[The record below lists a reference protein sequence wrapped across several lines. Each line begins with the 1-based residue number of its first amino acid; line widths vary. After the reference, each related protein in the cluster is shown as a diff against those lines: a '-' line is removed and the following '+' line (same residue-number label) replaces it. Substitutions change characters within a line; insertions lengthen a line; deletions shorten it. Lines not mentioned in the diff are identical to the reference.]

1 MDFRLPA
8 WLKPGLVLAVVACLL
23 VLGTLNCSDLSG
35 STEPREAGVAA
46 EMLQSHNFLLP
57 SLNGEPFLE
66 KPPLSYW
73 LQAASIGA
81 FGYQA
86 FAPRLPS
93 ALAGIATV
101 LLFAF
106 FYRKSERWLALLSGT
121 LLITMGAFLEYA
133 QTAGQDMLL
142 AFGVSLALLSFYFT
156 REQDAKALWF
166 GFAAGLAVA
175 TLAKGVVG
183 LAVPGVVV
191 LSYLLVESLHFDR
204 RFTVSNWIRPALFA
218 LLGLLPIIAWL
229 ALIFAAQGIEALREV
244 LWANSVGRFQG
255 NYSGGAHAEPFY
267 FYLKNLPQTFQPWSL
282 LLYVAIWQS
291 LKSLKVDRRKVFFLC
306 WLIAPF
312 VLLSLSAGKRPSYL
326 LMIYPAAAALLA
338 DAIVSFAAATSAS
351 SERVAK
357 WLAALQASV
366 FSGALCYVVY
376 RLGQIYFP
384 AVAVTALLLAALPL
398 YLMWRAVPLL
408 RVFRFLC
415 GAVGVLLVTASA
427 YYGWVTPHDGERQSA
442 RRVME
447 RLAAFSGAG
456 RPVALY
462 QPTERMRG
470 AASFYLQ
477 RRVPTIETPEQLRE
491 AMARQADTVVLADA
505 SARFDSGGFDEL
517 AQVPYG
523 KGSYRYWSGKAARR
537 MPATPPHN

>member
-23 VLGTLNCSDLSG
+23 VLGTLGRADLSG

-86 FAPRLPS
+86 CAPRLPS

-106 FYRKSERWLALLSGT
+106 FYRKSERWHALLSGT

-142 AFGVSLALLSFYFT
+142 TFGVSLALLSFYFT
-156 REQDAKALWF
+156 REQDAKTLWF

-191 LSYLLVESLHFDR
+191 FCYLLIESIHFDR
-204 RFTVSNWIRPALFA
+204 RFTWSKWAWPALFA

-229 ALIFAAQGIEALREV
+229 ALIFVTQGSEPVREV

-255 NYSGGAHAEPFY
+255 DYSGGAHAEPFY

-306 WLIAPF
+306 WLVAPF

-338 DAIVSFAAATSAS
+338 DAIVSFAASAS
-351 SERVAK
+351 NERVGK
-357 WLAALQASV
+357 WLAALQATI

-376 RLGQIYFP
+376 RLVQIELP
-384 AVAVTALLLAALPL
+384 GVAVIASLLAALPL
-398 YLMWRAVPLL
+398 YFLWRSASSLHI
-408 RVFRFLC
+408 FRFLC
-415 GAVGVLLVTASA
+415 GAVGVLLVSASA

-462 QPTERMRG
+462 QPSERMRG

-477 RRVPTIETPEQLRE
+477 RRVPTIATPEQLRE
-491 AMARQADTVVLADA
+491 TLARQPDSVVLADA
-505 SARFDSGGFDEL
+505 SARFDPTGLEAL

-523 KGSYRYWSGKAARR
+523 KGSYRYWSGQAAR
-537 MPATPPHN
+537 

>member
-8 WLKPGLVLAVVACLL
+8 WIKPWRVLAVLCCVL

-46 EMLQSHNFLLP
+46 EMLQSGDWLMP

-81 FGYQA
+81 FGYHA

-93 ALAGIATV
+93 ALAGIACV

-106 FYRKSERWLALLSGT
+106 FYRKAEPWRALLSGA

-156 REQDAKALWF
+156 REDDAQALWF
-166 GFAAGLAVA
+166 GYAAGLAVA

-191 LSYLLVESLHFDR
+191 FCYLLFEAIRFDR
-204 RFTVSNWIRPALFA
+204 RLVAAKWIKPALFS
-218 LLGLLPIIAWL
+218 LLGLLPIVVWL
-229 ALIFAAQGIEALREV
+229 AAIFTTQGGEPLKEV

-255 NYSGGAHAEPFY
+255 DYTGGAHAEPFY

-282 LLYVAIWQS
+282 PLYVALGLS
-291 LKSLKVDRRKVFFLC
+291 LTTLKLDRRRAFFVC

-338 DAIVSFAAATSAS
+338 DFIVALANDAS
-351 SERVAK
+351 PKTARVAK
-357 WLAALQASV
+357 CFAALQAAL
-366 FSGALCYVVY
+366 FSGALCYVVL
-376 RLGQIYFP
+376 RLAQIQLP
-384 AVAVTALLLAALPL
+384 VAAAFASLLAALPL
-398 YLMWRAVPLL
+398 YCLWRALARL
-408 RVFRFLC
+408 RVFDFLA
-415 GAVGVLLVTASA
+415 GAVGVLLVTFVA
-427 YYGWVTPHDGERQSA
+427 YYGLVTPYDGERQSA

-447 RLAAFSGAG
+447 RLAAFADAG

-462 QPTERMRG
+462 QPSERMRG

-477 RRVPTIETPEQLRE
+477 RRVPTLATPEQLR
-491 AMARQADTVVLADA
+491 AALAGQPDLVVLADA
-505 SARFDSGGFDEL
+505 AQRFDPASFNDE
-517 AQVPYG
+517 ASVPYG
-523 KGSYRYWSGKAARR
+523 KGGYRYWSGKAASSP
-537 MPATPPHN
+537 PATTTRD

>member
-8 WLKPGLVLAVVACLL
+8 WLKPWLILAVLAGLL
-23 VLGTLNCSDLSG
+23 VLSTLNCADLSG

-46 EMLQSHNFLLP
+46 EMLQSHDFLLP

-86 FAPRLPS
+86 FAARLPS

-106 FYRKSERWLALLSGT
+106 FYRKSEPWRALLSGA
-121 LLITMGAFLEYA
+121 LLITMGAFLEYS
-133 QTAGQDMLL
+133 QTAGQDTLL

-156 REQDAKALWF
+156 REDDSPALWL

-191 LSYLLVESLHFDR
+191 LSYLLIESIRFDKR
-204 RFTVSNWIRPALFA
+204 WTAAKWVKPALFA
-218 LLGLLPIIAWL
+218 LLGLLPIVAWL
-229 ALIFAAQGIEALREV
+229 VLVFTTQGVEALREV

-255 NYSGGAHAEPFY
+255 NYAGGAHAEPFY
-267 FYLKNLPQTFQPWSL
+267 FYLKNLPQTFQPWSV

-291 LKSLKVDRRKVFFLC
+291 FAVLKVDRRRVFFLC

-338 DAIVSFAAATSAS
+338 DFIVSFVTTASAKANRAA
-351 SERVAK
+351 R
-357 WLAALQASV
+357 WLAALQAV
-366 FSGALCYVVY
+366 IFSGALCYVVY
-376 RLGQIYFP
+376 RLVQIHLP
-384 AVAVTALLLAALPL
+384 VVAALCLALAALPL
-398 YLMWRAVPLL
+398 YVLWRSLPSL
-408 RVFRFLC
+408 RVFHWLS
-415 GAVGVLLVTASA
+415 GAVGVLLVTFVA
-427 YYGWVTPHDGERQSA
+427 YYGAVTPHDGERQSA

-447 RLAAFSGAG
+447 QLAVFANAG
-456 RPVALY
+456 HPVALY
-462 QPTERMRG
+462 LPTERMRG

-477 RRVPTIETPEQLRE
+477 RRVPTLDTPEQLR
-491 AMARQADTVVLADA
+491 AALVSQPATVVLADD
-505 SARFDSGGFDEL
+505 SVRFDPERFNDEGG
-517 AQVPYG
+517 VPYG
-523 KGSYRYWSGKAARR
+523 KGSYRYWSGKATR
-537 MPATPPHN
+537 

>member
-8 WLKPGLVLAVVACLL
+8 WLRPGLLLAVVACLL
-23 VLGTLNCSDLSG
+23 LFSTLGRSDLSG

-46 EMLQSHNFLLP
+46 EMLQSGDFLMP

-81 FGYQA
+81 FGYHA

-106 FYRKSERWLALLSGT
+106 FYRKSEPWRALLSGA
-121 LLITMGAFLEYA
+121 LLMTMGAFLEYS

-142 AFGVSLALLSFYFT
+142 TFGVSLALLSFYFT
-156 REQDAKALWF
+156 REHDSKALWL
-166 GFAAGLAVA
+166 GFSAGLAVA

-191 LSYLLVESLHFDR
+191 FSYLLIESIHFDR
-204 RFTVSNWIRPALFA
+204 CFTAAKWLTPAFFS

-229 ALIFAAQGIEALREV
+229 TAIFATQGGEPLREV

-282 LLYVAIWQS
+282 LLYLAIWQS
-291 LKSLKVDRRKVFFLC
+291 VRTLKVDRRRVFFFC
-306 WLIAPF
+306 WLVAPF

-326 LMIYPAAAALLA
+326 LMIYPAAAAVLA
-338 DAIVSFAAATSAS
+338 DFIASYAAEASAKAT
-351 SERVAK
+351 RVAR
-357 WLAALQASV
+357 WLAALQATL
-366 FSGALCYVVY
+366 FSGALCYVVF
-376 RLGQIYFP
+376 RLAQIHLP
-384 AVAVTALLLAALPL
+384 AAAALSLALAALPL
-398 YLMWRAVPLL
+398 YFLWRSVARLC
-408 RVFRFLC
+408 VFDFLA
-415 GAVGVLLVTASA
+415 GAVGVLLVSVVA
-427 YYGWVTPHDGERQSA
+427 YYGLVTPHDGERQSA

-447 RLAAFSGAG
+447 QLAVFADAG
-456 RPVALY
+456 HPVALY
-462 QPTERMRG
+462 LPTERMRG

-477 RRVPTIETPEQLRE
+477 RRVPTLATPEQLR
-491 AMARQADTVVLADA
+491 AARVRQPDLVVLADD
-505 SARFDSGGFDEL
+505 SVRFDPALFAEQ
-517 AQVPYG
+517 AKVPYG
-523 KGSYRYWSGKAARR
+523 KSVYRYWSGAR
-537 MPATPPHN
+537 

>member
-1 MDFRLPA
+1 MDLRLPA
-8 WLKPGLVLAVVACLL
+8 WLKPWRVLAVLCCVL
-23 VLGTLNCSDLSG
+23 VLGTLSCSELSG

-46 EMLQSHNFLLP
+46 EMLQSGGWLMP

-93 ALAGIATV
+93 ALAGIACV

-106 FYRKSERWLALLSGT
+106 FYRKAEPWRALLSGA

-142 AFGVSLALLSFYFT
+142 TFGVSLALLSFYST
-156 REQDAKALWF
+156 SEDDAKALWF
-166 GFAAGLAVA
+166 GYAAGLAVA

-191 LSYLLVESLHFDR
+191 FCYLLVESICFDR
-204 RFTVSNWIRPALFA
+204 RLVAAKWVRPALFS

-229 ALIFAAQGIEALREV
+229 AAIFATQGIEPLKEV

-255 NYSGGAHAEPFY
+255 DYSGGAHAEPFY

-282 LLYVAIWQS
+282 LLYVAIWPS
-291 LKSLKVDRRKVFFLC
+291 LKALKVDRRRAFFLC
-306 WLIAPF
+306 WLVAPF

-338 DAIVSFAAATSAS
+338 DFIVSYAAAATARTA
-351 SERVAK
+351 RVAK
-357 WLAALQASV
+357 WLAALQATL
-366 FSGALCYVVY
+366 FSGALGYVVF
-376 RLGQIYFP
+376 RLAQIHFP
-384 AVAVTALLLAALPL
+384 VAAALSLLLAALPL
-398 YLMWRAVPLL
+398 YFLWRSVARL
-408 RVFRFLC
+408 RLFDFLA
-415 GAVGVLLVTASA
+415 GALGVLMVSAIA
-427 YYGWVTPHDGERQSA
+427 YYGLVTPHDGERQSA

-447 RLAAFSGAG
+447 RLAAFADAG

-462 QPTERMRG
+462 QPSERMRG

-477 RRVPTIETPEQLRE
+477 RRVPTLATPEQLR
-491 AMARQADTVVLADA
+491 AALAGQPDLVVLADA
-505 SARFDSGGFDEL
+505 AQRFDPASFNDE
-517 AQVPYG
+517 ANVPYG
-523 KGSYRYWSGKAARR
+523 KGGYRYWSGRAASSP
-537 MPATPPHN
+537 PATMPRD